1 LQEFG
6 IAALDGIAARILDA
20 IAEDGPVSADAA
32 VFLLRHY
39 VTSERDDLREPL
51 GVALAQALA
60 AASGDTSPLARAAWL
75 TLFVEAAAIADDERI
90 LQTARE
96 LVNGLRADWP
106 IASGSA
112 AGLIMS
118 AASVD
123 ACLRAASL
131 FDPSEL
137 VPPAIDELERSIGG
151 AYRPGEGLR
160 LARAR
165 ADAHASNAPAGAQA
179 VQASD
184 PDALAGARAFQASD
198 REALAMHVVASSAL
212 LTAFEL
218 TGRLPYS
225 MLAEELMQPARRIT
239 PGEDIVVECAAA
251 RVFCRLATLHDDADY
266 RAAAVL
272 APDADYREDAARILR
287 ACASRA
293 VETRLAHAA
302 LYGIALRE
310 LISLR

>member
-1 LQEFG
+1 LEDSGF
-6 IAALDGIAARILDA
+6 AALDGIAARIVDA
-20 IAEDGPVSADAA
+20 IALDESVSADAA

-51 GVALAQALA
+51 GAALAHALA
-60 AASGDTSPLARAAWL
+60 AASRDTNALARAAWL
-75 TLFVEAAAIADDERI
+75 TLFVEASAIADDERI
-90 LQTARE
+90 LRAARE
-96 LVNGLRADWP
+96 LVTGLHAEWP
-106 IASGSA
+106 IDAETA
-112 AGLIMS
+112 AGFMAS

-123 ACLRAASL
+123 ACLRASSL

-137 VPPAIDELERSIGG
+137 VPPAIDELERIVGG

-160 LARAR
+160 AAR
-165 ADAHASNAPAGAQA
+165 P
-179 VQASD
+179 
-184 PDALAGARAFQASD
+184 FQASD
-198 REALAMHVVASSAL
+198 RDALAAHVGAASAL

-225 MLAEELMQPARRIT
+225 MLAEELMQSARRN
-239 PGEDIVVECAAA
+239 PAGRDVVMDCDAA
-251 RVFCRLATLHDDADY
+251 RVFCRLAALHDDGAY

-272 APDADYREDAARILR
+272 APDADYRSDAARILR
-287 ACASRA
+287 SHASHA
-293 VETRLAHAA
+293 LDAPVAHAA